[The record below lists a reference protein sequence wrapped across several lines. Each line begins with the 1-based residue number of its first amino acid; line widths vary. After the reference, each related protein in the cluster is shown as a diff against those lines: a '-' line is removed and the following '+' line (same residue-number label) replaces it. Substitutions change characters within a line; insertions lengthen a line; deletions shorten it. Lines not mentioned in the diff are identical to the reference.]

1 MRQTMSEH
9 DDNPNGRPPGD
20 SAQASVGTLAVR
32 EHAPLP
38 PAHLPVP
45 QPFPAGGGEPLQAGV
60 DYLRVMHSV
69 RRRWLPAC
77 LLGVLLAGLT
87 ATPVWMLMPR
97 GYEAVSWL
105 RVRGKG
111 SMLGDGGRD
120 GAEYESYKK
129 TQLALLRSPFV
140 LQGALRKP
148 GIDELETLRDVGVD
162 PIGWLSRSLQ
172 VTAPGESEVVQVRL
186 RGKNP
191 TDVAKIVNAV
201 VSSFLDDIVNKDR
214 TERLGRRDA
223 LEKKFKENMAELR
236 TRRETLNSLARTLG
250 TRDSNEVAT
259 QRGLLLDHL
268 GLLRGMVAQTQRS
281 ITEIDAEL
289 AIVEARERGE
299 IPVEENVP
307 PEMIDAAL
315 ARDPQIAELVGRL
328 ADLEDAISFQSQ
340 RSARGANDPAV
351 RRLRAQAEEVLQRL
365 EDLRADIRPA
375 LVAQLDAGSRAP
387 VSPSLLKKRRDML
400 TKELEAS
407 SKEFDTLTKEVT
419 ELGKANA
426 DLDARKIEVEHLQRV
441 TDQIGIELESS
452 SIDLNAPNRV
462 TLIEPASVPHNSDRV
477 MRFLIAFLAAS
488 GGFSVGAGLVLLADY
503 LRDLLSEPDDAA
515 RRIGVRVLGTFPLL
529 SRVKDQSEYAGIMAE
544 CGDTI
549 RTLISQAGRGVP
561 KVILVTS
568 ASEHEGKTTFA
579 AQLAASLARS
589 DRRTLLLDGDLR
601 HPNAHLALDLEMHA
615 GFPELLRGEIGNDE
629 AVQPTSIDGLFAVT
643 GGACDYAAITAMS
656 RPELAKV
663 IDKYRESFDHVVI
676 DAGPVLAFADPLLL
690 AQRSDAAILA
700 TMVDFSRVPQV
711 TLAVDRLRSVGVRLL
726 GVIVNGGY
734 GHATRRG
741 YATALPS

>member
-1 MRQTMSEH
+1 MSEH
-9 DDNPNGRPPGD
+9 DDIPNGSPPGD
-20 SAQASVGTLAVR
+20 SANASVGTLAVR
-32 EHAPLP
+32 DNAPLP
-38 PAHLPVP
+38 PALLPMQ
-45 QPFPAGGGEPLQAGV
+45 QPFPAGGGEPQQAGV

-87 ATPVWMLMPR
+87 ATPVWLLMPR

-148 GIDELETLRDVGVD
+148 GMDELETLRDVGVD
-162 PIGWLSRSLQ
+162 PVGWLSRSLQ

-289 AIVEARERGE
+289 AIVEARDRGE
-299 IPVEENVP
+299 IPVEENVS

-400 TKELEAS
+400 AKDLEAS

-503 LRDLLSEPDDAA
+503 IRDLISEPDDAA
-515 RRIGVRVLGTFPLL
+515 RRVGVRVLGTFPLL
-529 SRVKDQSEYAGIMAE
+529 SRVKDQSAYAGIMAE

-561 KVILVTS
+561 KVILITS
-568 ASEHEGKTTFA
+568 AAEHEGKTTFA

-589 DRRTLLLDGDLR
+589 DRRTLLIDGDLR

-643 GGACDYAAITAMS
+643 GGVCDYAAITAMS
-656 RPELAKV
+656 RPELAKL
-663 IDKYRESFDHVVI
+663 IDKYRESFDHVII
-676 DAGPVLAFADPLLL
+676 DSGPVLAFADALLL

-700 TMVDFSRVPQV
+700 TMVDYSRVPQV

-734 GHATRRG
+734 GPATRRG
-741 YATALPS
+741 YATALQA

>member
-1 MRQTMSEH
+1 MTMSEH
-9 DDNPNGRPPGD
+9 DDNPKVRSPGEAAHA
-20 SAQASVGTLAVR
+20 SAGTLAVR
-32 EHAPLP
+32 EHAPLA
-38 PAHLPVP
+38 PAHPPMP
-45 QPFPAGGGEPLQAGV
+45 QPFPEGGGEPLQAGV
-60 DYLRVMHSV
+60 DYVRVLHSL
-69 RRRWLPAC
+69 RRRWLPAS

-129 TQLALLRSPFV
+129 TQLSLLRSPFV

-148 GIDELETLRDVGVD
+148 GIDELETLRDAGAD

-191 TDVAKIVNAV
+191 TDVAKVVNAV

-259 QRGLLLDHL
+259 QRSLLLDHL
-268 GLLRGMVAQTQRS
+268 GMLRGMVAQTQRS
-281 ITEIDAEL
+281 ISEIDAEL
-289 AIVEARERGE
+289 AILEAREQGE

-328 ADLEDAISFQSQ
+328 ADLEDAISFQAQ
-340 RSARGANDPAV
+340 RSARGANDAAV

-365 EDLRADIRPA
+365 EELRADIRPA

-387 VSPSLLKKRRDML
+387 VSPSLLRKRRDML
-400 TKELEAS
+400 AKDLESS

-419 ELGKANA
+419 ELGRANA

-462 TLIEPASVPHNSDRV
+462 TLIEPASVPHNSDRM
-477 MRFLIAFLAAS
+477 MRFLIAFVAAA

-503 LRDLLSEPDDAA
+503 IRDLLCEPDDVA

-529 SRVKDQSEYAGIMAE
+529 ARVKDQAEYSGIMAE

-549 RTLISQAGRGVP
+549 RTLISQSGRSVP

-568 ASEHEGKTTFA
+568 AVEHEGKTTFA
-579 AQLAASLARS
+579 AQLAASLARA

-601 HPNAHLALDLEMHA
+601 HPNVHLSLDLEMHT
-615 GFPELLRGEIGNDE
+615 GFPELLRGELGNDE

-643 GGACDYAAITAMS
+643 GGACDYAAITALS

-663 IDKYRESFDHVVI
+663 IDGYRESFDHVVI
-676 DAGPVLAFADPLLL
+676 DAGPVLAFADALLL

-711 TLAVDRLRSVGVRLL
+711 TSAVDRLKSVGVRLL

-734 GHATRRG
+734 ESATRRG
-741 YATALPS
+741 YATALPA